1 VHPHT
6 FIPHNQERM
15 MATDALSTAKSLPH
29 VTRNRPVNRTGE
41 RIFFGGMAILLC
53 VLVIIG
59 FFPTYFGVGMLKAP
73 LPSPILH
80 IHGAAFTLWM
90 ILYLIQSAL
99 ISIHR
104 VAWHRAFGTVA
115 FCLPPL
121 MVILGVI
128 AAIDAFHR
136 GVRIGPLD
144 PAVSL
149 SIPLLGIACF
159 SLVIFAAWRSRRHP
173 DGHKRLILI
182 ATIALTDAALGRFP
196 WEKVG
201 LSPAAGAVTGLGMVI
216 LFVVAYDLISL
227 RRIHRST
234 LWAAPLTFAV
244 GAFSVPI
251 GMTAAWHTFAAWL
264 DRAL

>member
-1 VHPHT
+1 
-6 FIPHNQERM
+6 
-15 MATDALSTAKSLPH
+15 
-29 VTRNRPVNRTGE
+29 VNRTGE

-53 VLVIIG
+53 AMVVYG
-59 FFPTYFGVGMLKAP
+59 FFRTYFGVGMLRAP

-99 ISIHR
+99 ISVRR

-121 MVILGVI
+121 MVVLGVI
-128 AAIDAFHR
+128 AAVDALHR
-136 GVRIGPLD
+136 GVRIGTLD
-144 PAVSL
+144 PAESL
-149 SIPLLGIACF
+149 SIPLLGITCF
-159 SLVIFAAWRSRRHP
+159 SFVIFAAWRARRRP
-173 DGHKRLILI
+173 DAHKRLILI

-196 WEKVG
+196 WDQIG
-201 LSPAAGAVTGLGMVI
+201 LSPAAGAVAGLGLVI
-216 LFVVAYDLISL
+216 LLVIAYDLITL

-234 LWAAPLTFAV
+234 LWAAPVTFAV

-251 GMTAAWHTFAAWL
+251 GMTAVWHAFSAWV